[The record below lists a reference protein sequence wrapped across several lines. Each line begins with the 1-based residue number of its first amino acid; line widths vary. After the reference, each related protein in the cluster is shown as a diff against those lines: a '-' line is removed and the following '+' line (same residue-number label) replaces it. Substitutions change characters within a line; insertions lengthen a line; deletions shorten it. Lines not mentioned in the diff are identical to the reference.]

1 MRLWKKTASA
11 VVAATAI
18 GVSGFGMATVSA
30 QPTPI
35 SQTGQSLSEQERSD
49 LTLMREEER
58 MARDLYR
65 QFHDAWQVQIFD
77 NISTSEQRHYD
88 TVGVLLE
95 QYGVSDPSAGL
106 AVGVYADPQLQ
117 QQYDAW
123 LAQGLATVEAA
134 YAAGAELEAADISGL
149 TSAMEVSDEDA
160 IDRVYE
166 KLRKGS
172 ENHLRAFE
180 GAASGEQHVVGDRG
194 SPAGQGHEGKGGNGH
209 DRQGHGAAE

>member
-1 MRLWKKTASA
+1 
-11 VVAATAI
+11 
-18 GVSGFGMATVSA
+18 MATVSA
-30 QPTPI
+30 QPTPVPPA
-35 SQTGQSLSEQERSD
+35 GQSLSEEERTD

-58 MARDLYR
+58 VARDLYR
-65 QFHDAWQVQIFD
+65 QFHDAWQAQIFD
-77 NISTSEQRHYD
+77 HISTSEQRHYD
-88 TVGVLLE
+88 AVGGLLE
-95 QYGVSDPSAGL
+95 QYGVPDPSDGL

-134 YAAGAELEAADISGL
+134 YAVGAELEAADISGL
-149 TSAMEVSDEDA
+149 TTAIEVSDEDA

-166 KLRKGS
+166 KLRRGT

-180 GAASGEQHVVGDRG
+180 GAASGEQHVGGDRG
-194 SPAGQGHEGKGGNGH
+194 HRAGQGHEGQGRDGH

>member
-1 MRLWKKTASA
+1 
-11 VVAATAI
+11 
-18 GVSGFGMATVSA
+18 
-30 QPTPI
+30 
-35 SQTGQSLSEQERSD
+35 
-49 LTLMREEER
+49 

-95 QYGVSDPSAGL
+95 QYGVPDPSAGL

-123 LAQGLATVEAA
+123 LAQGLATV
-134 YAAGAELEAADISGL
+134 
-149 TSAMEVSDEDA
+149 DEDA

-194 SPAGQGHEGKGGNGH
+194 SRAGQGHEGKGGNGH